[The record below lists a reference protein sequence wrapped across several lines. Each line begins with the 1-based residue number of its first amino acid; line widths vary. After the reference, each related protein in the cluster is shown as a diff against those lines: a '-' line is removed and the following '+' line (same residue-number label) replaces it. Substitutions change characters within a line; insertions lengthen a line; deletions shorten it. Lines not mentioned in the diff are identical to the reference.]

1 MRVLYCTDTYPP
13 QLNGVSVVTSL
24 SVEGLTRRGW
34 ECAVV
39 APRYPAGAA
48 TWDEQPRAGG
58 GPVEVFSVPS
68 VSLPH
73 YREVRLALPRPG
85 SVHAL
90 IERF

>member
-39 APRYPAGAA
+39 APQYP
-48 TWDEQPRAGG
+48 GG
-58 GPVEVFSVPS
+58 SMGEWRESTAFQGPPGEMFWVPS
-68 VSLPH
+68 VPLP
-73 YREVRLALPRPG
+73 
-85 SVHAL
+85 
-90 IERF
+90 